1 MDTFLK
7 KNAWNFQKALKTK
20 QQDFFLNFNKF
31 CKYCQELPSEHLL
44 ISGSSSF
51 SGDIKKK
58 NPPKY
63 LKDLTLI
70 LVSNIIV
77 YFNIHQ

>member
-1 MDTFLK
+1 MFVKLRLDPSLNYFVITQKSESKNLTILFHGHLPK

-44 ISGSSSF
+44 I
-51 SGDIKKK
+51 
-58 NPPKY
+58 
-63 LKDLTLI
+63 
-70 LVSNIIV
+70 
-77 YFNIHQ
+77 